1 MSFCWT
7 GFNRMPFCSSVIS
20 VMAIFG

>member
-7 GFNRMPFCSSVIS
+7 GFNRTLFCSSVIS